1 MAFIGDYLYGYVC
14 LLPTH
19 HYGFHNSGGPPEA
32 GPPSAASMM
41 VDGKAANIAIQ
52 VIPDEIHPQGRLFL

>member
-14 LLPTH
+14 RLPIH
-19 HYGFHNSGGPPEA
+19 HYRLHNSEGPPEA
-32 GPPSAASMM
+32 APPSAASIM

-52 VIPDEIHPQGRLFL
+52 VIPDESHPQ